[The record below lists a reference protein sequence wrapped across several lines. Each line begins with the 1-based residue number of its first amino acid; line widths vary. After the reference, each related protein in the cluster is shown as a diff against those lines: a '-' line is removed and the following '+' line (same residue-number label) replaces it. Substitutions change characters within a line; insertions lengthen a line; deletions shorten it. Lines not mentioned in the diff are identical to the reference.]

1 MCRKLWL
8 VLIGLAFYFVLKLSQ
23 SVSFLELIQSQG
35 MTLLN
40 AHKVHELGVL
50 TTLFDY

>member
-8 VLIGLAFYFVLKLSQ
+8 ILIGLAFYFVLQLGQ

-35 MTLLN
+35 FTLLN
-40 AHKVHELGVL
+40 AHQVHKLGVL
-50 TTLFDY
+50 TALFDH